1 MAAAFCAPDTK
12 DAGFGWKRRNMMGD
26 ITEIRKMVDEGELE
40 CVFYILVNDAQKRLA
55 LKDEA
60 AERICQKFMSV
71 VDVSRYGICSGTIT
85 RDSTRLRER
94 INALLPVQAEFIIVE
109 PEKDLV
115 RLLTPEQRDWFI

>member
-1 MAAAFCAPDTK
+1 
-12 DAGFGWKRRNMMGD
+12 MGD

-85 RDSTRLRER
+85 RDSTRLR
-94 INALLPVQAEFIIVE
+94 
-109 PEKDLV
+109 
-115 RLLTPEQRDWFI
+115 